1 VASLR
6 KGPLPHVVFQGRSRR
21 SGNRSGF
28 AAVCRR
34 NGYSNWAPTGMPSY
48 RDNSADRFI
57 RGRLRTRA
65 RYADRRQNTET
76 LEAMTQRLARH
87 SHSLLPPRIT
97 EFLGQRVGV
106 GDWGRFA
113 AVYLK
118 SICLHR
124 LEPAERCNTL
134 EIIRGRES
142 SCNISIPFGFLSF
155 LAAGEIHSSA
165 VGNEFS
171 ATFLQFCEP

>member
-1 VASLR
+1 MLFSKAVLEEAETDLD
-6 KGPLPHVVFQGRSRR
+6 LPRCVGEMAIRIGHRPE
-21 SGNRSGF
+21 
-28 AAVCRR
+28 CRVIVTI
-34 NGYSNWAPTGMPSY
+34 P
-48 RDNSADRFI
+48 ADRFI
-57 RGRLRTRA
+57 GGRLRTRA

-142 SCNISIPFGFLSF
+142 SCNISIPSAFFGSSQPVKSTHLLLAMNLARHSCSF
-155 LAAGEIHSSA
+155 VNRKRPS
-165 VGNEFS
+165 V
-171 ATFLQFCEP
+171 